1 MSEEYDVKGE
11 IRIDANA
18 AVGATDRLTQDLLG
32 LQRTLLNTGSVML
45 SVFQGVRPQ
54 LDHFANQTHAAAGHM
69 GLLKTSALAVNTTVT
84 PLARSMQLAA
94 EAVTKFGQQGTR
106 AIPPVTQQV
115 DQLARSGRRAG
126 DSMQSAFQRAGQAAG
141 PLTGILRNT
150 LGLATAYFGIRA
162 LGGAFSSMVK
172 SSFAL
177 GGTLEQQR
185 TSLGAVLAATQGDLR
200 AMKDR
205 NVAMERG
212 GQLGDAMFRA
222 LQADALKSVATS
234 SDLAMIFTSISGPLA
249 GAGAKLGEIR
259 KITNDTVSAA
269 TVLGVDLAQASRD
282 INLMA
287 TGAAGTDT
295 ALFRMLL
302 STGAIVDDQGKLVK
316 NAQQWNSM
324 LPEKRLRAM
333 QKALA
338 GFGPAASKFEKTFP
352 GISSSFTDFGQ
363 RFRQTFMGGPIDAMR
378 LALIK
383 IVGVFNDNESRI
395 GGLLKLM
402 GDKIGAAM
410 TPALN
415 WMISATKY
423 FINNW
428 DLIAARIE
436 NGWKTLKAVA
446 TQYAPSIIAG
456 AKGAAVA
463 SMVGKYAPGA
473 LSTVG
478 GGLSAGLAGGA
489 AVEGSGVATAISGLT
504 HLFSVIGAMGGVFTY
519 VILPISILVGLVMAL
534 ADQWQYT
541 VIVLGVIW
549 GFLQDVFST
558 IWGLLTALFSAL
570 SPLLKIVGIVVAAF
584 AVLVGIFAF
593 FFIRILWG
601 AMKAIIEGWTLIFQ
615 YLGEG
620 LDWIYSKISFLFTGL
635 AQLFGA
641 INADLLPK
649 AGAGGNGISW
659 LDDIKGQFAA
669 AMAGFDTQKA
679 KDKALLDAA
688 DKNAPA
694 TRAGTVVDM
703 RGSKIEVKQDFR
715 QADPDRVWAQF
726 VQGIGDAADQ
736 RLSSALV
743 PGYTR

>member
-1 MSEEYDVKGE
+1 MSEDYDVKGE
-11 IRIDANA
+11 IKIDANA
-18 AVGATDRLTQDLLG
+18 AVGATDKLNSDLLG
-32 LQRTLLNTGSVML
+32 LQRTLLNTGSIML

-54 LDHFANQTHAAAGHM
+54 LDHFTNQTRAASGYM
-69 GLLKTSALAVNTTVT
+69 GLLKTSAVAVNASVV

-94 EAVTKFGQQGTR
+94 DSVTKLGAQGTR
-106 AIPPVTQQV
+106 VIPPVT
-115 DQLARSGRRAG
+115 DRARQATTQMGELGRQSRRAG
-126 DSMQSAFQRAGQAAG
+126 DGMTGAFQRAGQAAG
-141 PLTGILRNT
+141 PLGGILRNT
-150 LGLATAYFGIRA
+150 LAIGAAYVGIRA
-162 LGGAFSSMVK
+162 LGGAFAGMVK
-172 SSFAL
+172 DSFAL
-177 GGTLEQQR
+177 GSTLERQQ
-185 TSLGAVLAATQGDLR
+185 TSLGAILSATQGISLDQGQAL
-200 AMKDR
+200 
-205 NVAMERG
+205 G
-212 GQLGDAMFRA
+212 GSMFRA
-222 LQADALKSVATS
+222 LQQDALKSVATS
-234 SDLAMIFTSISGPLA
+234 TELAAIFTQISGPLS
-249 GAGAKLGEIR
+249 GAGAKLSEIR
-259 KITNDTVSAA
+259 SITNDTVAAA
-269 TVLGVDLAQASRD
+269 TVLNVDLAQASRD

-295 ALFRMLL
+295 ALFRMLM
-302 STGAIVDDQGKLVK
+302 STGAIVNEQGKLVK
-316 NAQQWNSM
+316 DAQEWNTM

-363 RFRQTFMGGPIDAMR
+363 RFRQTFMGGPIEAMR
-378 LALIK
+378 QALVK

-395 GGLLKLM
+395 GGLLKVM
-402 GDKIGAAM
+402 GDRIGAAM
-410 TPALN
+410 TPVLN
-415 WMISATKY
+415 WMITATKY

-436 NGWKTLKAVA
+436 KGWKTLSAVA
-446 TQYAPSIIAG
+446 TQYAPSIVAG
-456 AKGAAVA
+456 VKGAAAA
-463 SMVGKYAPGA
+463 SLVGKYAPGA
-473 LSTVG
+473 ASAVG
-478 GGLSAGLAGGA
+478 SGLKAGLMGGGA
-489 AVEGSGVATAISGLT
+489 AIEGSGLATAISGVT
-504 HLFSVIGAMGGVFTY
+504 HLFSVLGAMGGVFMY
-519 VILPISILVGLVMAL
+519 VILPIGILVGLVMAL

-541 VIVLGVIW
+541 VIILGVVW

-584 AVLVGIFAF
+584 AVLIGIFAF
-593 FFIRILWG
+593 FFIRILWAG
-601 AMKAIIEGWTLIFQ
+601 MKAIIEGWTLIFK

-620 LDWIYSKISFLFTGL
+620 LDWMYQKISFIFTGL

-649 AGAGGNGISW
+649 PGAGGNGISW

-669 AMAGFDTQKA
+669 AMSGFDEQKL
-679 KDKALLDAA
+679 KDKAALDAA

-726 VQGIGDAADQ
+726 VQGISDSATQ
-736 RLSSALV
+736 SLSSALV